1 MNVLV
6 VDDDHINAKML
17 SKRLV
22 KRDFNV
28 KTLYCGRECI
38 DYVNENHETI
48 DLILL
53 DIMMPDLSGLEVLS
67 IIRKEYSPMDLPVI
81 MVTAK
86 GEASDVVDAMK
97 KGANDYIQKPVNMDI
112 AEARIKTHL
121 SMKKLNL
128 ESIVRKELE
137 TANAMIVTYNHEI
150 NNPLTIAMGILRRC
164 MHKGSLEGLEKVDH
178 ALERI
183 ADIVKKIDKVSSES
197 TVQKDNYTQNQQM
210 IKLD

>member
-17 SKRLV
+17 SKRLL
-22 KRDFNV
+22 KRDFEV
-28 KTLYCGRECI
+28 TTLYCGKDCI
-38 DYVNENHETI
+38 EYVEKNHETL

-53 DIMMPDLSGLEVLS
+53 DIMMPDLSGLEVLA
-67 IIRKEYSPMDLPVI
+67 ILREKYSTMDLPII

-97 KGANDYIQKPVNMDI
+97 KGANDYIQKPINMDI

-121 SMKKLNL
+121 SMKKLNR
-128 ESIVRKELE
+128 ESILKKELE

-150 NNPLTIAMGILRRC
+150 NNPLTIAMGMLRRC
-164 MHKGSLEGLEKVDH
+164 MNRGELDGLEKVEH

-183 ADIVKKIDKVSSES
+183 ADIVKKIDKVSLGTS
-197 TVQKDNYTQNQQM
+197 VQKDNYTENQKM
-210 IKLD
+210 IKLK

>member
-1 MNVLV
+1 MNILV

-17 SKRLV
+17 TKRLL
-22 KRDFNV
+22 KRGFEVDTVF
-28 KTLYCGRECI
+28 CGKDCI
-38 DYVNENHETI
+38 QFVEENPTKL

-53 DIMMPDLSGLEVLS
+53 DIMMPDLSGLEVLDE
-67 IIRKEYSPMDLPVI
+67 IRKDFSTMDLPII

-121 SMKKLNL
+121 SMKKLNA
-128 ESIVRKELE
+128 ESIIKKELE

-150 NNPLTIAMGILRRC
+150 NNPLTIAMGMLRRC
-164 MHKGSLEGLEKVDH
+164 MMKGEMDGLEKVDV
-178 ALERI
+178 ALNRI
-183 ADIVKKIDKVSSES
+183 ADIVKKIDKISEQT
-197 TVQKDNYTQNQQM
+197 TVQKDSYTKDSQM
-210 IKLD
+210 IKLK